1 MTYARNRLSTN
12 TQLGCVVGV
21 GCLLLLFLNCELKVK
36 LMNINF
42 TTYYT
47 ILTNYNPNI
56 FYTTKEHYINGC
68 INECTYDVEL
78 ARHHVDITEQL

>member
-1 MTYARNRLSTN
+1 
-12 TQLGCVVGV
+12 
-21 GCLLLLFLNCELKVK
+21 
-36 LMNINF
+36 MNINF

-47 ILTNYNPNI
+47 ILINYDPNI
-56 FYTTKEHYINGC
+56 YFTTKEHYINGC